1 MCTAFPYCRVGV
13 QRLLEVIYAII
24 FTGGFVAGPRTLRPE
39 RLQWLTTSAVNRQA
53 FIRNTLWSLTVGPI
67 ARAAPNRSIYRVDTV
82 RSGALEELPLS
93 RKDAASLSG
102 FGGSVSRHTLS
113 PVIPAKAGTQPGHRA
128 HAPRLQLG
136 PRLRGGDGSWGN
148 GVKPQPTFSLRRA
161 SALFFHTIVIR
172 HEAWHGTFPPAF
184 LKLESGAALS

>member
-13 QRLLEVIYAII
+13 QRLRRGEFYA
-24 FTGGFVAGPRTLRPE
+24 TPLPGGFVAGPRTLRPE
-39 RLQWLTTSAVNRQA
+39 RLQWLTTSAANRLA
-53 FIRNTLWSLTVGPI
+53 SMRKTLWSLTVGPI
-67 ARAAPNRSIYRVDTV
+67 ARAAPNRSIHRVDTV
-82 RSGALEELPLS
+82 RSGALEELPYKP
-93 RKDAASLSG
+93 KDVASLSG
-102 FGGSVSRHTLS
+102 FGGLDSRHTLS

-136 PRLRGGDGSWGN
+136 PRLRGGDGAWGN
-148 GVKPQPTFSLRRA
+148 GVKSQPTFSLRRA

-184 LKLESGAALS
+184 